1 MDYSIYYGPDAAIL
15 QLSTTSQWTNAKL
28 SNAIRDIKDE
38 KGKVRVS
45 GFSYEGYA
53 ARLLKTQEIES
64 DYNKEV
70 GSFLNGELDG
80 YNFLFENTNYSNYN
94 ITPEGYLTNGYW
106 LETPHSYGSNSAKI
120 VITPD
125 RYMGYQDV
133 SYAGEGVR
141 PVIEVAKTN
150 IEIDKNKEENKQ
162 DEQNKNNKVEPE
174 ENKNDNNKQVQ
185 KIKIENTKKN
195 ISFIGYIIGT
205 IIFALGIFAIY
216 QSIRKNNSK

>member
-1 MDYSIYYGPDAAIL
+1 MTDNTTKFAYSKIMDYSIYYGPDATIL

-94 ITPEGYLTNGYW
+94 ITSEGYW
-106 LETPHSYGSNSAKI
+106 LEIPHSYESNSAKI
-120 VITPD
+120 IITPD
-125 RYMGYQDV
+125 SYVFYQDV
-133 SYAGEGVR
+133 SYTGEGIR

-150 IEIDKNKEENKQ
+150 IEI
-162 DEQNKNNKVEPE
+162 
-174 ENKNDNNKQVQ
+174 
-185 KIKIENTKKN
+185 ENTKKN
-195 ISFIGYIIGT
+195 I
-205 IIFALGIFAIY
+205 L
-216 QSIRKNNSK
+216 